1 MLSVFS
7 NALVMARTWKENRIA
22 DANAAFPA
30 HADDEHAYDRNA
42 RANVHGDGSFVFAE
56 KYGAQYGHDDD
67 VGCREKRRVGGSRVL
82 LTHDVEKKARKQ
94 QHAADQAHQN
104 VFFSDFDF
112 PVENRGNQN
121 RAHSESEQTN
131 QAGGRVGLLRPGYE
145 HEAHTPEHSDGNDK
159 YCVKNFCI

>member
-1 MLSVFS
+1 MVRRF
-7 NALVMARTWKENRIA
+7 
-22 DANAAFPA
+22 
-30 HADDEHAYDRNA
+30 
-42 RANVHGDGSFVFAE
+42 
-56 KYGAQYGHDDD
+56 
-67 VGCREKRRVGGSRVL
+67 CREKRRVGGSRVL

-145 HEAHTPEHSDGNDK
+145 HEAQTPEHSDGNDK